1 MERITLCGDDCLKCP
16 RYLAQTEEALRRAAE
31 LWYRVGWRDHVVSNE
46 EIRCAGC
53 TPEKPCTFQL
63 TECVKQHH
71 VKACYACGAFPCEKI
86 ARMLQRSRQTQE
98 RCREVCTEG
107 EYQMLQAAFFHK
119 ARNLSKL

>member
-1 MERITLCGDDCLKCP
+1 MRDV
-16 RYLAQTEEALRRAAE
+16 LRK
-31 LWYRVGWRDHVVSNE
+31 S
-46 EIRCAGC
+46 
-53 TPEKPCTFQL
+53 
-63 TECVKQHH
+63 VKQHH
-71 VKACYACGAFPCEKI
+71 VKACHACGAFPCEKI